1 MRTNYPNFSKFMR
14 INTLLSLNGLLA
26 LGTLISV
33 LFGSGCT
40 STRQQPPPSNQT
52 PGNQVSTPNAPP
64 SQNDPLSYGAV
75 TSTVKKGVTTQEE
88 IVRLFGPPNITT
100 VNASGDEVWVYD
112 RISNTSQQNGSSEAR
127 FNAFFGL
134 KTADTKEATAT
145 ANATSAQT
153 STLSTRTL
161 TVIVNFD
168 STKKVKDYSAR
179 ATQF

>member
-1 MRTNYPNFSKFMR
+1 MKINKLFS
-14 INTLLSLNGLLA
+14 SNGLLA
-26 LGTLISV
+26 LGMLIPV
-33 LFGSGCT
+33 IFGSGCA
-40 STRQQPPPSNQT
+40 STCQQPSQS
-52 PGNQVSTPNAPP
+52 NQVSTPNAPP

-100 VNASGDEVWVYD
+100 VNAGGEEVWVYD

-134 KTADTKEATAT
+134 KATGDKEATAN

>member
-1 MRTNYPNFSKFMR
+1 MK
-14 INTLLSLNGLLA
+14 INPHLSLNGLLA
-26 LGTLISV
+26 LGMLVSV

-40 STRQQPPPSNQT
+40 STWQQPPPSNQ
-52 PGNQVSTPNAPP
+52 PPSNQVSTPSAPP

-100 VNASGDEVWVYD
+100 VNAGGDEVWVYD

-145 ANATSAQT
+145 ANANATSAQT

>member
-1 MRTNYPNFSKFMR
+1 MHFNAAT
-14 INTLLSLNGLLA
+14 A
-26 LGTLISV
+26 
-33 LFGSGCT
+33 T
-40 STRQQPPPSNQT
+40 S
-52 PGNQVSTPNAPP
+52 NAPP

-134 KTADTKEATAT
+134 KTADTKEATAN

>member
-1 MRTNYPNFSKFMR
+1 MKINKLFS
-14 INTLLSLNGLLA
+14 SNGLLA
-26 LGTLISV
+26 LGMLIPV
-33 LFGSGCT
+33 IFGSGCA
-40 STRQQPPPSNQT
+40 STCQQPSQS
-52 PGNQVSTPNAPP
+52 NQVSTPNAPP

-100 VNASGDEVWVYD
+100 VNAGGEEVWVYD
-112 RISNTSQQNGSSEAR
+112 RISNTSQQNGTSEVGR
-127 FNAFFGL
+127 FNSFFGL
-134 KTADTKEATAT
+134 EPVVGREGTGQVTAH
-145 ANATSAQT
+145 ATSAQT

-168 STKKVKDYSAR
+168 ATKKVKDYSAR

>member
-1 MRTNYPNFSKFMR
+1 
-14 INTLLSLNGLLA
+14 
-26 LGTLISV
+26 
-33 LFGSGCT
+33 
-40 STRQQPPPSNQT
+40 
-52 PGNQVSTPNAPP
+52 
-64 SQNDPLSYGAV
+64 
-75 TSTVKKGVTTQEE
+75 
-88 IVRLFGPPNITT
+88 VRLFGPPNITT
-100 VNASGDEVWVYD
+100 VNASGEEVWVYD
-112 RISNTSQQNGSSEAR
+112 RISNTSQQNDSSEAR

-134 KTADTKEATAT
+134 KATGDKEATAN

>member
-1 MRTNYPNFSKFMR
+1 MKTNA
-14 INTLLSLNGLLA
+14 LLSPNGLLA
-26 LGTLISV
+26 LGMLISV
-33 LFGSGCT
+33 LFGSGCA
-40 STRQQPPPSNQT
+40 STWQQPPPSNQ
-52 PGNQVSTPNAPP
+52 PLSNQVSTPNASP

-75 TSTVKKGVTTQEE
+75 TSTVNKGETTQEE

-100 VNASGDEVWVYD
+100 VNASGEEVWVYD

-134 KTADTKEATAT
+134 KATGDKEATAN

>member
-1 MRTNYPNFSKFMR
+1 MKL
-14 INTLLSLNGLLA
+14 NTLLSPNGLLA

-33 LFGSGCT
+33 LFGNGCT
-40 STRQQPPPSNQT
+40 STWQQPPPSNQ
-52 PGNQVSTPNAPP
+52 PPSNQVSTPNAPP

-75 TSTVKKGVTTQEE
+75 TSTVKKGETTQEE

-100 VNASGDEVWVYD
+100 VNASGEEVWVYD

-134 KTADTKEATAT
+134 KAAGAKEATAT
-145 ANATSAQT
+145 ANANSAQT